1 MTEATLSITNPD
13 EILTLFGPRDQHLR
27 KLRQLFDVTITQ
39 RDGRVRIS
47 GEDEGVRGATRTLE
61 KLRQLSRKKGVL
73 STEDIQHA
81 ATEEGAVIG
90 KREASQLAASQL
102 SGEDIDIQ
110 HAGRRIKPRT
120 PGQARYVE
128 AIRSHDLTFA
138 TGPAGCGKTYL
149 AVATAVEALKA
160 GHIRKIVLVRP
171 AVEAGESL
179 GFLPGDLRAKLNP
192 YLRPLMDAL
201 GEMVDY
207 DQARTFMEQDVIEVI
222 PLAYMRGRTLN
233 DAFIILDEAQNT
245 TIAQMKMFLTR
256 MGERSKMVVSGDAT
270 QQDLPRGVTS
280 GLKDAV
286 WRLGKIDAI
295 GSVRLQAS
303 DIVRHRLVQKIV
315 EAYEQQDAV
324 DSQATDSNKD
334 Q

>member
-120 PGQARYVE
+120 PG
-128 AIRSHDLTFA
+128 
-138 TGPAGCGKTYL
+138 
-149 AVATAVEALKA
+149 
-160 GHIRKIVLVRP
+160 
-171 AVEAGESL
+171 
-179 GFLPGDLRAKLNP
+179 
-192 YLRPLMDAL
+192 
-201 GEMVDY
+201 
-207 DQARTFMEQDVIEVI
+207 
-222 PLAYMRGRTLN
+222 
-233 DAFIILDEAQNT
+233 
-245 TIAQMKMFLTR
+245 
-256 MGERSKMVVSGDAT
+256 
-270 QQDLPRGVTS
+270 
-280 GLKDAV
+280 
-286 WRLGKIDAI
+286 
-295 GSVRLQAS
+295 
-303 DIVRHRLVQKIV
+303 
-315 EAYEQQDAV
+315 
-324 DSQATDSNKD
+324 
-334 Q
+334 